1 MGWNKGPAGGLCGGS
16 DQGIRPYVYVRFA
29 IFLFIGEISI
39 LLENFNFDTEWGK
52 IKVPKWGNWATLGP
66 KRPQVG
72 AADKPILEV
81 TGLYNIF
88 KGSKLLIKMGW
99 NLLSVAPGLLREESN
114 TEETCAIFANSGK
127 FAKVWCREIFY
138 FREFAKVYSRE
149 KSLFAKVNSHF
160 FPPLILFL
168 C

>member
-16 DQGIRPYVYVRFA
+16 DLGIGPYFYVRFA
-29 IFLFIGEISI
+29 IFLFIGEIST

-66 KRPQVG
+66 KRPHVG
-72 AADKPILEV
+72 AADKTIFEV

-99 NLLSVAPGLLREESN
+99 NLLSVAPGLLVFYELHISKN
-114 TEETCAIFANSGK
+114 INQNAIIFPKK
-127 FAKVWCREIFY
+127 FLARKPVW
-138 FREFAKVYSRE
+138 
-149 KSLFAKVNSHF
+149 SLLSKT
-160 FPPLILFL
+160 
-168 C
+168 